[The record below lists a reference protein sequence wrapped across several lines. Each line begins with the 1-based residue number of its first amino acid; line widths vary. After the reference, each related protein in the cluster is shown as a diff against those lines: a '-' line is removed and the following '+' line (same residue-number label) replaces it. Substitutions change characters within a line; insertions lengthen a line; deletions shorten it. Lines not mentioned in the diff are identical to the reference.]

1 MRRTFLASAASVLLL
16 AAAASGQEKHS
27 VVGTWKVDVAKSDF
41 GSDEKPKSITV
52 VILKDTPEM
61 LSWRVRGMDKQG
73 RVFAYSWK
81 GPEDGTM
88 HPVMQ
93 NGKELGKQSAKRED
107 DGSLLRHGE
116 YGDGTKFDAH
126 SKLSVD
132 GNTIT
137 EEATEKYKDGKET
150 KGTTVYHRVIG
161 MKKPAEKKEAAVPSR

>member
-1 MRRTFLASAASVLLL
+1 MRRALLTAAGIGMLL
-16 AAAASGQEKHS
+16 AISAWGQQKPS
-27 VVGTWKVDVAKSDF
+27 AVGTWKVDIAKSDF
-41 GSDEKPKSITV
+41 GSDPKPKSITV

-93 NGKELGKQSAKRED
+93 NGKELGKQSAKKED

-116 YGDGTKFDAH
+116 FSDGTSFDAR
-126 SKLSVD
+126 SKLSED
-132 GNTIT
+132 GNTMM
-137 EEATEKYKDGKET
+137 EDATEKYKDGKET
-150 KGTTVYHRVIG
+150 KGKTVYHRVVG
-161 MKKPAEKKEAAVPSR
+161 VKAAEKKAGV